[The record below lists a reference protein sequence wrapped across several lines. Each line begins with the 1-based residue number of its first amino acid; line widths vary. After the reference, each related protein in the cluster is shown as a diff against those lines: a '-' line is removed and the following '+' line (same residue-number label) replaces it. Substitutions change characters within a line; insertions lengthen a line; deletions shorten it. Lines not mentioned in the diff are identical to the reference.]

1 MAACSLILIEQAEQ
15 LLVLV
20 FQVLD
25 GAFLLRVF
33 LHEQRGFPLELLVD
47 RQVLPAICQ
56 TVVLLLLLEEVVL
69 LLNEDLEAH
78 LLHLVL
84 EFIVLDLQVLN
95 VRILHGEL
103 ADLIRNLLLLLHQLF
118 FVVFFDALNFLLLRG
133 NFELR
138 LSELGHQVVVAS
150 VVGKLLVSSL
160 ALGLQLDDFCLFV
173 DLVVFVLSFDF
184 FELISCLVELLL
196 QVLQC

>member
-1 MAACSLILIEQAEQ
+1 M
-15 LLVLV
+15 
-20 FQVLD
+20 
-25 GAFLLRVF
+25 
-33 LHEQRGFPLELLVD
+33 
-47 RQVLPAICQ
+47 
-56 TVVLLLLLEEVVL
+56 LLLLLEEVVL
-69 LLNEDLEAH
+69 LLNENLETH
-78 LLHLVL
+78 LFHLVL

-103 ADLIRNLLLLLHQLF
+103 ADLIRNLFLLLHQLF
-118 FVVFFDALNFLLLRG
+118 FVVFLDALDFLLLRG

-150 VVGKLLVSSL
+150 IVGKLLVSSL

-173 DLVVFVLSFDF
+173 DLIVFILSFDF